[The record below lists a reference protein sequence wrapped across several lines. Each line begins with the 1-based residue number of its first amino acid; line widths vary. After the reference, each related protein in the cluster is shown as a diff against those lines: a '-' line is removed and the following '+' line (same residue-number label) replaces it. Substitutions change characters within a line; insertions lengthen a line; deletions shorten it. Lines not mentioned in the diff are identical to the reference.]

1 MNWYLEVLKNYA
13 VFSGRARRKE
23 YWFYVLFNAIF
34 AIIAMIIDNVLGL
47 TFQDIGYGPV
57 YTLYVLATLIPSIA
71 VSVRR
76 LHDIGKSGWYLL
88 VGLIPCVG
96 GIILLVFDV
105 TAGDV
110 RENEY
115 GADPKEFSGYQ

>member
-1 MNWYLEVLKNYA
+1 MNWYLAVMQKYA

-23 YWFYVLFNAIF
+23 YWMFVLFNLIF
-34 AIIAMIIDNVLGL
+34 AIAAMILDNVLGL
-47 TFQDIGYGPV
+47 AIKDIGYGPI
-57 YTLYVLATLIPSIA
+57 YLLYALATLIPGIA

-76 LHDIGKSGWYLL
+76 LHDIGKSGWYIL

-96 GIILLVFDV
+96 GIILLVFAV

-110 RENEY
+110 GENEY
-115 GADPKEFSGYQ
+115 GSDPKQFS